1 MKQRV
6 ITGVSGAL
14 YAIATIIFMQYPLVL
29 SLPLI
34 LFSTMSVYEIAHVIG
49 CENKV
54 ITVLGMIFTGVT
66 VLFTDIRNYLTYHKG
81 VTFFTEY
88 KIPLWMILTVY
99 VFVIMCIMLGSYQK
113 TKFEHA
119 AMIIF
124 SSVAIGFA
132 YSTMFN
138 LRDLDHVYPDY
149 FQQSQSF
156 YIVLISLFCCWLSDA
171 FAYFVGRKLGRHKL
185 APVISPKKSVE
196 GAIGGV
202 VCTEVVIT
210 IAYFV
215 ARIWFDRHPDSL
227 PLWAVIVVSAV
238 AIVMGMCGDLSAS
251 VIKRNF
257 GKKDYGTFFPGH
269 GGAMD
274 RFDSFMFALPTVYLI
289 VTAVMS
295 FIY

>member
-14 YAIATIIFMQYPLVL
+14 YAIASIIFMQYPVVL
-29 SLPLI
+29 TLPLI
-34 LFSTMSVYEIAHVIG
+34 LFSAMSVYEIAHVIG
-49 CENKV
+49 CENKL
-54 ITVLGMIFTGVT
+54 ITVIGMVFTGST
-66 VLFTDIRNYLTYHKG
+66 VLFYDIRNYLTYHRG
-81 VTFFTEY
+81 VTFFEEH
-88 KIPLWMILTVY
+88 KIPVWMILTVY
-99 VFVIMCIMLGSYQK
+99 VFLIMCIMLRNYEK

-124 SSVAIGFA
+124 SSVALGFS
-132 YSTMFN
+132 YGTIFQ
-138 LRDLDHVYPDY
+138 LRDLDHIYPNY

-156 YIVLISLFCCWLSDA
+156 YIVLISLLCCWLSDA

-202 VCTEVVIT
+202 VCTEAVII

-215 ARIWFDRHPDSL
+215 ARHWFDRFPTSL
-227 PLWAVIVVSAV
+227 PLWAVVVVSAI

-289 VTAVMS
+289 VTAVMR
-295 FIY
+295 FVY